1 MSLSNPACTAD
12 ERPMAAGAVA
22 VVVVAVITVEVAEA
36 EAEPEWGA
44 AAEAAEASEDAACFD
59 VELDRGRA
67 PPLRDDGTI
76 AGPGFDAG
84 RRLGA
89 GCKCLPACAQPD
101 ADTAGLSAAAP
112 ALAEAATPAGDV
124 TETPAAAASALEA
137 GAEFVRSL
145 LSGRSPYRSIVT
157 STRKLRRAQ
166 SMLYE
171 LG

>member
-1 MSLSNPACTAD
+1 M
-12 ERPMAAGAVA
+12 
-22 VVVVAVITVEVAEA
+22 VVVVVITVAVAEA
-36 EAEPEWGA
+36 EPEPEPEWGA

-145 LSGRSPYRSIVT
+145 LSGRSPYRSIGM

>member
-1 MSLSNPACTAD
+1 
-12 ERPMAAGAVA
+12 MAADAVA
-22 VVVVAVITVEVAEA
+22 AIVVAVIIVAAEEAEV

-44 AAEAAEASEDAACFD
+44 AAEAAEASEDAVCFD

-76 AGPGFDAG
+76 AGPGLDAG

-112 ALAEAATPAGDV
+112 ALADAATPADDV
-124 TETPAAAASALEA
+124 TEAPAAAASALEA
-137 GAEFVRSL
+137 GAEFVPAL
-145 LSGRSPYRSIVT
+145 LSGRSPYRSIAT
-157 STRKLRRAQ
+157 SQSLDALRFLMVKTYFQ
-166 SMLYE
+166 N
-171 LG
+171 